1 LILEISTHGSYLR
14 RDHDSFVIVSGET
27 KNEIPAEKVE
37 SIIITANA
45 SISTQAIQLCIE
57 KEIQLVIAEWSGRP
71 IGRFW
76 VSMPGKSTEIRR
88 MQYANMNS
96 DIGLEISKEIVG
108 LKLKRQRRLLLELK
122 NNRNSNILHLES
134 AIQSIGNIITKLND
148 GTRFDKSTLLG
159 LEGSCA
165 SQYFKAISD
174 CLPKKWMFEQRS
186 QNPALDEFNSVL
198 NYTYA
203 LGYSTVE
210 KIIILSGLDP
220 NAGFYHADSYGKPT
234 LSFDLMELSRPLMD
248 KMVISFFTK
257 KKARDDWFEINDV
270 GRKLGIYISKDARRT
285 IISDF
290 NEKNKKVIEKDSWNF
305 CRHLIEKITGSTG

>member
-1 LILEISTHGSYLR
+1 MILEISTHGSYLTR
-14 RDHDSFVIVSGET
+14 NHESFVVKSAET
-27 KNEIPAEKVE
+27 KNEIPAEKIE

-76 VSMPGKSTEIRR
+76 VSTPGKSTEIRR

-96 DIGLEISKEIVG
+96 DTGLEISKELVG
-108 LKLKRQRRLLLELK
+108 LKLKRQRRLLVELK
-122 NNRNSNILHLES
+122 NNRTSSISHLES
-134 AIQSIGNIITKLND
+134 AIQSIGDTIAKFSTK
-148 GTRFDKSTLLG
+148 TRFDKPTLLG

-165 SQYFKAISD
+165 TQYFKAISE
-174 CLPKKWMFEQRS
+174 CLPKKWRFEQRS

-198 NYTYA
+198 NYTYS

-210 KIIILSGLDP
+210 KIIILSGLEP

-234 LSFDLMELSRPLMD
+234 LSFDLMELSRPSMD
-248 KMVISFFTK
+248 RTVISLFTK

-270 GRKLGIYISKDARRT
+270 GRKLGIYLSKDARRA

-290 NEKNKKVIEKDSWNF
+290 NEKNKKTIERDSWNF
-305 CRHLIEKITGSTG
+305 CKHIIEKIIRRTK